1 MYYLFMPTKFQKV
14 VANTSKNIF
23 KTNKH
28 YKFIKNIEN
37 V

>member
-1 MYYLFMPTKFQKV
+1 MPTKFQKV
-14 VANTSKNIF
+14 VANTSKNNF

-28 YKFIKNIEN
+28 YKFIKNI